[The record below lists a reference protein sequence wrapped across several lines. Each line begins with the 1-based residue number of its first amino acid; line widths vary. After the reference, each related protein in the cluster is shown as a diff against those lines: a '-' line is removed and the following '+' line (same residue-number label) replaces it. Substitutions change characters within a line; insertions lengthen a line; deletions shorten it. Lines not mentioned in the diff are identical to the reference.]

1 MSVPSSCALAA
12 RNLTRLRNANALSG
26 RTSPCLYSSNL
37 CLRARSQSTATNASK
52 STLDTNH
59 KLKSDV
65 LDQGELG
72 TRKLPPHSRLSTK
85 MLLRSFMVSTI
96 SSYPFLLRPALNFLL
111 LVTKKPFALLDV
123 SRNRLLHALLKK
135 TFYDHFCAGEN
146 RNEVTSTVQSI
157 KDMGCK
163 GVILTYAREIVVD
176 EKTGQD
182 RGLGAQEASGNTEST
197 DLPEKEKYADIDT
210 WREGV
215 LETLDMVREG
225 DILALK

>member
-1 MSVPSSCALAA
+1 M
-12 RNLTRLRNANALSG
+12 
-26 RTSPCLYSSNL
+26 
-37 CLRARSQSTATNASK
+37 TNAAK
-52 STLDTNH
+52 STIGTESKVKGDTLENG
-59 KLKSDV
+59 KVAS
-65 LDQGELG
+65 Q
-72 TRKLPPHSRLSTK
+72 RPPPHSRLSTK

-96 SSYPFLLRPALNFLL
+96 SSYPILLRPALNFLL
-111 LVTKKPFALLDV
+111 LVTKKRFALLDV
-123 SRNRLLHALLKK
+123 SRNRLLHVLLKK

-146 RNEVTSTVQSI
+146 RDEVTSTVQSI
-157 KDMGCK
+157 KDMGCR

-182 RGLGAQEASGNTEST
+182 RGLGAQKASANTEST
-197 DLPEKEKYADIDT
+197 DLPDKEKYADIDT